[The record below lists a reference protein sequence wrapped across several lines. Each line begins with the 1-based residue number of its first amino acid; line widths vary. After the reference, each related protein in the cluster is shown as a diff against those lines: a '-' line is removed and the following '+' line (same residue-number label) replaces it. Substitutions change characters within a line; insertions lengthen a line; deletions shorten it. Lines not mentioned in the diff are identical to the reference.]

1 MKNKDFGVFI
11 LSHGRPK
18 KVITY
23 KSVRNAGYTGP
34 IWIIIDNEDESAKEY
49 KKIFGEEWVIIFD
62 KVKYAKMVDNGDNF
76 ENYRSTTHVRNAIF
90 DEAVK
95 LGLKNFVMLDD
106 DYTGF
111 QIRFNSKFE
120 FISGWIDK
128 SLDRFFDAVL
138 DYYNSVDRL
147 KSICF
152 SQGGD
157 WFGGGNGAFG
167 EKVMI
172 KRKAMNSFFCSVDR
186 PFRFI
191 SRLNEDVNTYLTL
204 GNRGELFFT
213 INQLQ
218 LNQLPTQSNKG
229 GMTEAYLEGGTYVK
243 SFYTVMYCPSFTTVR
258 VMGAKNKRL
267 HHKIKWENAVPVI
280 LNEKY
285 KK

>member
-1 MKNKDFGVFI
+1 MRNNNFAVFI

-18 KVITY
+18 NVITY
-23 KSVRNAGYTGP
+23 KNIIKAGYSGR
-34 IWIIIDNEDESAKEY
+34 IYIIIDNEDTSGKEY
-49 KKIFGEEWVIIFD
+49 IKTFGEENVIIFD
-62 KVKYAKMVDNGDNF
+62 KKKYAMLVDNGDNF

-90 DEAVK
+90 DEAK
-95 LGLKNFVMLDD
+95 RLGLKNFLMLDD

-111 QIRFNSKFE
+111 QIRFNHKFE
-120 FISGWIDK
+120 FVSVTINK
-128 SLDRFFDAVL
+128 SLDKFFDVVL
-138 DYYNSVDRL
+138 DYYNSVKNL

-167 EKVMI
+167 EKIMI
-172 KRKAMNSFFCSVDR
+172 KRKAMNSFFCDVDR

-218 LNQLPTQSNKG
+218 LNQLATQSNKG
-229 GMTEAYLEGGTYVK
+229 GMTEAYLEGGTYIK
-243 SFYTVMYCPSFTTVR
+243 SFYTVMYCPSFTKVSI
-258 VMGAKNKRL
+258 MGSSNKRL
-267 HHKIKWENAVPVI
+267 HHKISWKNAVPVI
-280 LNEKY
+280 IDEKN